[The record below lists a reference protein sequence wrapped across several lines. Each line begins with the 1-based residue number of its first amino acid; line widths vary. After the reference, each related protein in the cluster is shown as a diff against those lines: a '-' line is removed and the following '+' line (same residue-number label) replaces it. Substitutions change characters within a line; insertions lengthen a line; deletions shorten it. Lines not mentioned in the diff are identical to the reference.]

1 MRNEGLSSVMPF
13 TNRGL
18 VDKVIRDEAIVYDVW
33 RLTVPV
39 GEDRDERLE
48 KAIYAMGDLKFQK
61 VETKI
66 FLPGV
71 MLQGYPLRNLEDSK
85 DKTPEGPSV
94 MMELDLLM
102 RIDVSEN
109 AKKYILNR
117 FFFRETRDQYMQGN
131 VYLGFTKESRMILL
145 FDGMV
150 HPEFAEA
157 VDDTVDIDWEE
168 LK

>member
-13 TNRGL
+13 TNRKL

-39 GEDRDERLE
+39 GEGRDERLE
-48 KAIYAMGDLKFQK
+48 KAVNTMGDLKFQK
-61 VETKI
+61 SEIVI
-66 FLPGV
+66 FQPGV
-71 MLQGYPLRNLEDSK
+71 MLQGYPLKNLEDSK
-85 DKTPEGPSV
+85 DKILDKPCIV
-94 MMELDLLM
+94 LELDLLM
-102 RIDVSEN
+102 RIEVSEN

-117 FFFRETRDQYMQGN
+117 FFYRETRDQYMQGN
-131 VYLGFTKESRMILL
+131 VYLGLTKEGRVILL
-145 FDGMV
+145 FDGMM

-157 VDDTVDIDWEE
+157 VDDTVDIDWDE

>member
-13 TNRGL
+13 TNRKL

-39 GEDRDERLE
+39 GEGRDERLE
-48 KAIYAMGDLKFQK
+48 KAVNTMGDLKFQK
-61 VETKI
+61 SEIVI
-66 FLPGV
+66 FQPGV
-71 MLQGYPLRNLEDSK
+71 MLQGYPLKNLEDSK
-85 DKTPEGPSV
+85 DKILDKPCIV
-94 MMELDLLM
+94 LELDLLM
-102 RIDVSEN
+102 RIEVSEN

-117 FFFRETRDQYMQGN
+117 FFYRETRQGN
-131 VYLGFTKESRMILL
+131 VYLGLTKEGRVILL
-145 FDGMV
+145 FDGMM

>member
-13 TNRGL
+13 TNRKL
-18 VDKVIRDEAIVYDVW
+18 VDKVIRDEAIIYDVW

-39 GEDRDERLE
+39 GEGRDERLE
-48 KAIYAMGDLKFQK
+48 KAVNTMGDLKFLK
-61 VETKI
+61 SDIVI
-66 FLPGV
+66 FQPGV
-71 MLQGYPLRNLEDSK
+71 MFQGYPLRNLEDSK
-85 DKTPEGPSV
+85 DKTLEGPSV
-94 MMELDLLM
+94 MLELDLLM
-102 RIDVSEN
+102 RIDISEN

-145 FDGMV
+145 FDGMM

>member
-1 MRNEGLSSVMPF
+1 MPF

-18 VDKVIRDEAIVYDVW
+18 VDKVIRDEAIIYDVW

-48 KAIYAMGDLKFQK
+48 KAVNTMGDLKFQK
-61 VETKI
+61 SEIVN
-66 FLPGV
+66 FQPGV
-71 MLQGYPLRNLEDSK
+71 MLQGYPLKNLEDSK
-85 DKTPEGPSV
+85 DKILDKPCIMLG
-94 MMELDLLM
+94 LDLLM
-102 RIDVSEN
+102 RIVVSEN

-117 FFFRETRDQYMQGN
+117 FFYKETRDQYMQGN
-131 VYLGFTKESRMILL
+131 VYLGLTKESRVILL
-145 FDGMV
+145 FDGMM

>member
-13 TNRGL
+13 TNRKL
-18 VDKVIRDEAIVYDVW
+18 VDKVIRDEAIIYDVW
-33 RLTVPV
+33 RLVVPV
-39 GEDRDERLE
+39 GEGRDEQLE
-48 KAIYAMGDLKFQK
+48 KAVNTMGDLKFQK
-61 VETKI
+61 SEIVI
-66 FLPGV
+66 FQPGV
-71 MLQGYPLRNLEDSK
+71 MLQGYPLKNLEDSK
-85 DKTPEGPSV
+85 DKILAKPCI
-94 MMELDLLM
+94 MLELDLLM
-102 RIDVSEN
+102 RIEVSEN

-117 FFFRETRDQYMQGN
+117 FFFRETRDQHMQDN

-145 FDGMV
+145 FDGMM

>member
-39 GEDRDERLE
+39 GEGRDERLE
-48 KAIYAMGDLKFQK
+48 KAVNTMGDLKFHK
-61 VETKI
+61 SETVI
-66 FLPGV
+66 FQPGV
-71 MLQGYPLRNLEDSK
+71 MLQGYHLKNLEDSK
-85 DKTPEGPSV
+85 DKILGKPCIIL
-94 MMELDLLM
+94 ELDLLM
-102 RIDVSEN
+102 RIDISEN

-117 FFFRETRDQYMQGN
+117 FFYRETRDQHMQDN

-145 FDGMV
+145 FDGMM

>member
-13 TNRGL
+13 TNRKL
-18 VDKVIRDEAIVYDVW
+18 VDKVIRDEAIIYDVW

-39 GEDRDERLE
+39 GEGRDERLE
-48 KAIYAMGDLKFQK
+48 KAVNTMGGLKFQK
-61 VETKI
+61 SGIVI
-66 FLPGV
+66 FQPGV

-85 DKTPEGPSV
+85 NKTLEGPSV

-102 RIDVSEN
+102 RIEISEN

-117 FFFRETRDQYMQGN
+117 FFYRETRDQYMQGN
-131 VYLGFTKESRMILL
+131 VYLGLTKESRVILL
-145 FDGMV
+145 FDGMM

-157 VDDTVDIDWEE
+157 VDDTVDIDWDE